1 MSIKH
6 IVRAPQTDRYGIEVP
21 CKPADLGCTPV
32 VVAGRASGVIIEAGG
47 TATFGATSI
56 SRDTEGLV
64 TSPAPLTI
72 TPKSDGTY
80 LVVVST
86 FLDIG
91 AAFADRIISYS
102 VLVNGAAAFTAVKSA
117 RVGGGH
123 SEQIIALL
131 NVKAD
136 QSITFQLTN
145 ALGGTVT
152 VAAFQVD
159 FINIGP

>member
-32 VVAGRASGVIIEAGG
+32 VVAGRASGVSVEAG
-47 TATFGATSI
+47 ATITLGAASV

-64 TSPAPLTI
+64 TSQVPLTI
-72 TPKSDGTY
+72 TPKADGTY
-80 LVVVST
+80 LIVVST

-91 AAFADRIISYS
+91 AAFADRILSYS
-102 VLVNGAAAFTAVKSA
+102 VLVSGAAAFNAVKSA

-123 SEQIIALL
+123 SEQITALL
-131 NVKAD
+131 
-136 QSITFQLTN
+136 SIGAGRPVTFQLTN
-145 ALGGTVT
+145 SLGGTVT